1 MGQNLF
7 VSQLNY
13 VTILCTYYWCD
24 VTASLARVVKF
35 IQQVDGNLESN
46 KDKLPKYKLILRSV
60 ESSQVMHSDI
70 MATPA

>member
-1 MGQNLF
+1 MGRNLF

-46 KDKLPKYKLILRSV
+46 KDTIKTLINGKGVDHLA
-60 ESSQVMHSDI
+60 I
-70 MATPA
+70 FFFGGGGI